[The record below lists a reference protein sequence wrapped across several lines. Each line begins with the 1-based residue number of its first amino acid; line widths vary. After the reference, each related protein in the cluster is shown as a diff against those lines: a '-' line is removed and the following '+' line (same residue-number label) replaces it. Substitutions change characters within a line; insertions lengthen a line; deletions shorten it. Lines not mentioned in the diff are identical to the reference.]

1 MNFFYVNILFLFIS
15 IFSYSYFRIGISS
28 YYSVLKTSKTFIR
41 KHSKG
46 KANYW
51 LYKQLHQKKS
61 LGILYRLN
69 MLFLFGLLSFLAAM
83 LFSLISWMQTP
94 IMLLGFA
101 LGLIEIPALFMAL
114 RYINQDETGKS
125 FVLFA
130 VIKDPVL
137 NGKRRF
143 HTVFDWLFCIL
154 PFGLYLFLIVKMF
167 G

>member
-1 MNFFYVNILFLFIS
+1 M
-15 IFSYSYFRIGISS
+15 
-28 YYSVLKTSKTFIR
+28 
-41 KHSKG
+41 
-46 KANYW
+46 ANYW
-51 LYKQLHQKKS
+51 LYKQLHEKKS